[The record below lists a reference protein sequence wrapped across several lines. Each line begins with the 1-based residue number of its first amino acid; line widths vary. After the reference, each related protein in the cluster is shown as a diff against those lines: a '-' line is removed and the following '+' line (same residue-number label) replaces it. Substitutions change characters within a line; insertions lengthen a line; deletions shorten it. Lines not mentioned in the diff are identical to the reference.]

1 MKFKINTNEW
11 EIKEVPVEFI
21 ETESALAETDYMK
34 QEIRIWEDCK
44 CKVNTLK
51 HELCH
56 VWLWEYSHMQNDN
69 DKFHFEQVCQIVANS
84 NDFINEVIKDYFNVD
99 NHKNK

>member
-1 MKFKINTNEW
+1 MKFKVNGNTW
-11 EIKEVPVEFI
+11 VIKELPKEKMELKDSLG
-21 ETESALAETDYMK
+21 ETVYET
-34 QEIRIWEDCK
+34 QEIHLLDTCK
-44 CKVNTLK
+44 CKRNTLK

-84 NDFINEVIKDYFNVD
+84 NDFINSIIEKYFN
-99 NHKNK
+99 

>member
-1 MKFKINTNEW
+1 MKFKINGNAWIIRELSKEKMELKDSLGETNYG
-11 EIKEVPVEFI
+11 
-21 ETESALAETDYMK
+21 T
-34 QEIRIWEDCK
+34 QEIHLLDTCK
-44 CKVNTLK
+44 SKRNTLK

-84 NDFINEVIKDYFNVD
+84 NDFINSIVEKYF
-99 NHKNK
+99 KQ

>member
-1 MKFKINTNEW
+1 MKFKINGNAW
-11 EIKEVPVEFI
+11 IIKELSKEKMELKDSLG
-21 ETESALAETDYMK
+21 ETNYGT
-34 QEIRIWEDCK
+34 QEIHLLDTCK
-44 CKVNTLK
+44 SKRNTLK

-84 NDFINEVIKDYFNVD
+84 NDFINSIVEKYF
-99 NHKNK
+99 KQ

>member
-1 MKFKINTNEW
+1 MKFRINTNEW

-84 NDFINEVIKDYFNVD
+84 NDFINEVVKDYFNVD
-99 NHKNK
+99 NHKK